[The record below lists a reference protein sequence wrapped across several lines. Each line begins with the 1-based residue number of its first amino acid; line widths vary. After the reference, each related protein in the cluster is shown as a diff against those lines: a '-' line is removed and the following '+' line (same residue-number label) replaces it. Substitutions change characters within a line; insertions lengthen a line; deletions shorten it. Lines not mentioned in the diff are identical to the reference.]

1 MADLF
6 NLVLKMDY
14 KSCLL
19 VLFTLFSAINSEAQ
33 TRYITDEGSIAFKSD
48 APLELIQAASKD
60 MKGIIDIDRNVF
72 AFSVY
77 MSSFQGFNSPLQR
90 EHFNENY
97 LETVKFPKAS
107 FSGKIIETVDWTQ
120 DGTYEVRTKGKL
132 HIHGLDQERIIKGTV
147 VIADGKI
154 KLEAYFT
161 VLLEEHQISI
171 PKIMFQKIAEE
182 IQVTIGAHLEKQ
194 SS

>member
-1 MADLF
+1 
-6 NLVLKMDY
+6 MDY

-19 VLFTLFSAINSEAQ
+19 ILFTLLSAMNSGAQ
-33 TRYITDEGSIAFKSD
+33 TRYVTDVGSITFKSD
-48 APLELIQAASKD
+48 APLELIQATSNE
-60 MKGIIDIDRNVF
+60 MKGIIDIDKNAF

-77 MSSFQGFNSPLQR
+77 MNSFQGFNSPLQR

-107 FSGKIIETVDWTQ
+107 FSGKIIETIDWTQ

-132 HIHGLDQERIIKGTV
+132 QIHGLQQERIIKSTV
-147 VIADGKI
+147 VIAGGKI
-154 KLEAYFT
+154 KLDAKFT

-182 IQVTIGAHLEKQ
+182 IQVTIGAQLEKQ

>member
-1 MADLF
+1 
-6 NLVLKMDY
+6 MDY

-19 VLFTLFSAINSEAQ
+19 VLFTLLNAINSGAQ
-33 TRYITDEGSIAFKSD
+33 TRYVTDVGSITFKSD
-48 APLELIQAASKD
+48 APLELIQAASGE
-60 MKGIIDIDRNVF
+60 MKGIIDIDRNAF

-77 MSSFQGFNSPLQR
+77 MNSFQGFNSPLQR

-107 FSGKIIETVDWTQ
+107 FSGKIIETIDWTQ

-132 HIHGLDQERIIKGTV
+132 QIHGLQQERIIKSTV
-147 VIADGKI
+147 VITEGKI
-154 KLEAYFT
+154 KLDAKFT

-182 IQVTIGAHLEKQ
+182 IQVTIGAQLEKQ